1 VPSRPSMALYHPR
14 SDAPDVD
21 PAGDSAMQVGDV
33 AGVDRSVTVGD
44 GTALRDADSPGRA
57 LELVSSLCRALQ
69 DAGIRY
75 CHWKSNESLDRSAS
89 GENDLDL
96 LVLRSDASRFEGLL
110 RDFGFRDARLPRW
123 KELPGVYH
131 SYAVDRV
138 SGHFVHIHAH
148 YQLVIG
154 DDMTKNYHLPIEVA
168 YLASARPVSP
178 FMVPAP
184 EFELALF
191 LIRMVIKHCTW
202 DAFLTLQS
210 SLSKSERRELDDL
223 VARVDLMDVWDLL
236 GQHIPFVRPEL
247 WQRCLRAV
255 KPGASVSSRIRTAST
270 LQAELAVWAR
280 RPRAVD
286 TSLRMWRRFR
296 TLARRKV
303 FRRGPV
309 AHRLA
314 GGGVLIGIVGGDGAG
329 KTTAL
334 EGLTR
339 WLATENFFAV
349 TVHMG
354 KPAWSVLSAAV
365 KGSMKVAAS
374 VKRRPTS
381 SASSLRSTLATEGGT
396 MDVRDRA
403 RLVWEVLTARD
414 RSRTYRRARRLASNG
429 EIVICDRYPLPQV
442 SGMDGPVTA
451 RAKDPARLRGLA
463 KSLAARENT
472 YYQRIR
478 YPDILI
484 VLRVHPDLAV
494 QRKAGVEPES
504 TVRPRSEEIW
514 QVDWADTPAIV
525 VDAAASRE
533 EVLSEIK
540 SLIWSRL

>member
-1 VPSRPSMALYHPR
+1 MHA
-14 SDAPDVD
+14 
-21 PAGDSAMQVGDV
+21 GDV
-33 AGVDRSVTVGD
+33 AGIDRSAAGGD
-44 GTALRDADSPGRA
+44 GTALREVDAPGQT
-57 LELVSSLCRALQ
+57 LELVSSLCRALEE
-69 DAGIRY
+69 AGVRY

-96 LVLRSDASRFEGLL
+96 LVRRSDARRFEEVL
-110 RDFGFRDARLPRW
+110 RDLGFRDAQLPRW
-123 KELPGVYH
+123 KELPGIYH
-131 SYAVDRV
+131 SYGVDRR

-154 DDMTKNYHLPIEVA
+154 DDMTKNYHLPIEVP
-168 YLASARPVSP
+168 YLASARPMTP

-184 EFELALF
+184 EFELGLF

-210 SLSKSERRELDDL
+210 SLSGSERRELDDL
-223 VARVDLMDVWDLL
+223 VARVDLADVWAMMDR
-236 GQHIPFVRPEL
+236 HVPFVPAER
-247 WQRCLRAV
+247 WKRCLRSV
-255 KPGASVSSRIRTAST
+255 QPGAGVWFRIRTASS
-270 LQAELAVWAR
+270 LQRELGVWAR
-280 RPRAVD
+280 RPRVVD
-286 TSLRMWRRFR
+286 TYLRMWRRFR

-309 AHRLA
+309 PHQLA

-339 WLATENFFAV
+339 WLAKENFFAV
-349 TVHMG
+349 TMHMG
-354 KPAWSVLSAAV
+354 KPGWSVLSAVV

-381 SASSLRSTLATEGGT
+381 SASSLRSTLVTEGGS

-442 SGMDGPVTA
+442 SGMDGAVTV
-451 RAKDPARLRGLA
+451 RAKDPARLGGLA
-463 KSLAARENT
+463 KALAARENG
-472 YYQRIR
+472 YYERIR
-478 YPDILI
+478 HPDILI
-484 VLRVHPDLAV
+484 VLRVHPDIAV
-494 QRKAGVEPES
+494 QRKAGVEPEA

-514 QVDWADTPAIV
+514 QLDWADTPAIV
-525 VDAAASRE
+525 VDAAASRD

>member
-1 VPSRPSMALYHPR
+1 MHA
-14 SDAPDVD
+14 
-21 PAGDSAMQVGDV
+21 GDV
-33 AGVDRSVTVGD
+33 AGIDRSVTAGD
-44 GTALRDADSPGRA
+44 STALRDVDAPAEA
-57 LELVSSLCRALQ
+57 LELVSSLCRALHE
-69 DAGIRY
+69 AGISY

-96 LVLRSDASRFEGLL
+96 LVLRSDAGRFEGIL
-110 RDFGFRDARLPRW
+110 RDLGFRDAQLPRW

-131 SYAVDRV
+131 SYGVDRR

-154 DDMTKNYHLPIEVA
+154 DDMTKNYHLPIESA
-168 YLASARPVSP
+168 YLASARPVAP
-178 FMVPAP
+178 FRVPAP
-184 EFELALF
+184 EFELGLF

-202 DAFLTLQS
+202 DAFLTFQS

-223 VARVDLMDVWDLL
+223 VARVDLADVWALL
-236 GQHIPFVRPEL
+236 GRHIPFVRPAL
-247 WQRCLRAV
+247 WDRCLRSV
-255 KPGASVSSRIRTAST
+255 QRGASVWSRIRTASR

-280 RPRAVD
+280 RPRAAD

-296 TLARRKV
+296 TFARRKV

-334 EGLTR
+334 EGLTH

-354 KPAWSVLSAAV
+354 KPGWSLLSATV
-365 KGSMKVAAS
+365 KSSMKVVAS

-381 SASSLRSTLATEGGT
+381 SATSLRSTLATDGAS

-414 RSRTYRRARRLASNG
+414 RSRTYRRARRSASNG
-429 EIVICDRYPLPQV
+429 QIVICDRYPLPQV
-442 SGMDGPVTA
+442 SGMDGAVTA
-451 RAKDPARLRGLA
+451 RTTDPGRWGGLA
-463 KSLAARENT
+463 RALAAREKG
-472 YYQRIR
+472 YYDRIR

-484 VLRVHPDLAV
+484 VLRVHPDIAV

-514 QVDWADTPAIV
+514 QVDWTDTPAIV
-525 VDAAASRE
+525 VDAGAPRD

-540 SLIWSRL
+540 SIVWSRV

>member
-1 VPSRPSMALYHPR
+1 MHA
-14 SDAPDVD
+14 
-21 PAGDSAMQVGDV
+21 GDV
-33 AGVDRSVTVGD
+33 AGIDRPVPGGD
-44 GTALRDADSPGRA
+44 GTTLREIDAHGAR
-57 LELVSSLCRALQ
+57 LELISFLCRALE

-96 LVLRSDASRFEGLL
+96 LVHRSDALRFEELL
-110 RDFGFRDARLPRW
+110 RDLGFRDAQLPRW

-131 SYAVDRV
+131 SYAVDPR
-138 SGHFVHIHAH
+138 SGQFVHIHAH
-148 YQLVIG
+148 YQLVVG
-154 DDMTKNYHLPIEVA
+154 DDMTKNYHLPIEVP
-168 YLASARPVSP
+168 YLTSARPVTP

-184 EFELALF
+184 EFELGLF
-191 LIRMVIKHCTW
+191 LLRMVIKHCTW

-210 SLSKSERRELDDL
+210 SLSGSERRELDDL
-223 VARVDLMDVWDLL
+223 LGQVDLADVWALM
-236 GQHIPFVRPEL
+236 GRYIPFVPPER
-247 WQRCLRAV
+247 WNGCLRSAQ
-255 KPGASVSSRIRTAST
+255 PGASVWFRVKTASRV
-270 LQAELAVWAR
+270 QADLAVWAR

-286 TSLRMWRRFR
+286 TYLRMWRRFR

-309 AHRLA
+309 PHRLA

-334 EGLTR
+334 EGLTG
-339 WLATENFFAV
+339 WLAKENFFAV

-354 KPAWSVLSAAV
+354 KPGWSLLSATV

-381 SASSLRSTLATEGGT
+381 SASSLRSTLATDGGS

-442 SGMDGPVTA
+442 SGMDGAVTA
-451 RAKDPARLRGLA
+451 RAKDPARLGGLA
-463 KSLAARENT
+463 KYLAAREKG
-472 YYQRIR
+472 YYERIT

-484 VLRVHPDLAV
+484 VLRVNPDVAV

-504 TVRPRSEEIW
+504 TVRPRSQEIW
-514 QVDWADTPAIV
+514 QLDWANTPAIV
-525 VDAAASRE
+525 VDAAASQH
-533 EVLSEIK
+533 EVLAEIK

>member
-1 VPSRPSMALYHPR
+1 
-14 SDAPDVD
+14 
-21 PAGDSAMQVGDV
+21 MQVGDV
-33 AGVDRSVTVGD
+33 AGIDRSATAGD
-44 GTALRDADSPGRA
+44 STALREADAPGEA
-57 LELVSSLCRALQ
+57 LELVSSLCRALH

-96 LVLRSDASRFEGLL
+96 LVLRSDARLFEGVL
-110 RDFGFRDARLPRW
+110 RELGFRDAQLPPW

-168 YLASARPVSP
+168 YLASARPVAP

-184 EFELALF
+184 EFELGLL

-202 DAFLTLQS
+202 DAFLMLQS

-223 VARVDLMDVWDLL
+223 LARVDLADVWALL
-236 GQHIPFVRPEL
+236 SRHIPFIGPEL

-255 KPGASVSSRIRTAST
+255 MPGASVRSRIRTAST

-286 TSLRMWRRFR
+286 TSLRIWRRFR

-354 KPAWSVLSAAV
+354 KPGWSLLSATV
-365 KGSMKVAAS
+365 KSSMKVVAS

-381 SASSLRSTLATEGGT
+381 SASSLRSTLATQGGS

-442 SGMDGPVTA
+442 AGMDGAVTA

-463 KSLAARENT
+463 KSLAAREKR
-472 YYQRIR
+472 YYERIR
-478 YPDILI
+478 YPDVLI

-514 QVDWADTPAIV
+514 QLDWADTPAIV
-525 VDAAASRE
+525 VDAAASKD
-533 EVLSEIK
+533 EVLCEIK

>member
-1 VPSRPSMALYHPR
+1 MHL
-14 SDAPDVD
+14 
-21 PAGDSAMQVGDV
+21 GDV
-33 AGVDRSVTVGD
+33 AGIDRSAAAGD
-44 GTALRDADSPGRA
+44 STALREIDAPGRP
-57 LELVSSLCRALQ
+57 LELVSTLCRALEE
-69 DAGIRY
+69 AGIRY

-96 LVLRSDASRFEGLL
+96 LVLRSDARRFEGIL
-110 RDFGFRDARLPRW
+110 RDLGFRDAQLPRW

-131 SYAVDRV
+131 SYGVDRR
-138 SGHFVHIHAH
+138 SGHLVHIHAH

-154 DDMTKNYHLPIEVA
+154 DDMTKNYHLPIEVP
-168 YLASARPVSP
+168 YLASARPVAP

-184 EFELALF
+184 EFELGLF
-191 LIRMVIKHCTW
+191 LIRMVIKHSTW

-210 SLSKSERRELDDL
+210 SLSRSERRELDDL
-223 VARVDLMDVWDLL
+223 VARVYLADVWPLMSQHVPSVSSDL
-236 GQHIPFVRPEL
+236 
-247 WQRCLRAV
+247 WNRCLRAV
-255 KPGASVSSRIRTAST
+255 QPGASVVFRIRTASR
-270 LQAELAVWAR
+270 LQRELAVWAR

-309 AHRLA
+309 PHRLA
-314 GGGVLIGIVGGDGAG
+314 GGGVVIGIVGGDGAG

-339 WLATENFFAV
+339 WLAKENFFAV
-349 TVHMG
+349 TVHLG
-354 KPAWSVLSAAV
+354 KPRRSPLSAAV

-381 SASSLRSTLATEGGT
+381 SASSLRSTLATDGGS

-442 SGMDGPVTA
+442 SGMDGAVTA
-451 RAKDPARLRGLA
+451 RVMDPARWGRLA
-463 KSLAARENT
+463 KALAAREKR
-472 YYQRIR
+472 YYERIG
-478 YPDILI
+478 YPDILL
-484 VLRVHPDLAV
+484 VLRVNPDIAV

-514 QVDWADTPAIV
+514 QLDWTDTPAIV
-525 VDAAASRE
+525 VDASASRD

>member
-1 VPSRPSMALYHPR
+1 MRA
-14 SDAPDVD
+14 
-21 PAGDSAMQVGDV
+21 GDV
-33 AGVDRSVTVGD
+33 AGIDRPASSGGSRPMQELVAPERT
-44 GTALRDADSPGRA
+44 
-57 LELVSSLCRALQ
+57 LELVSSLCRALEE
-69 DAGIRY
+69 AEIHY

-96 LVLRSDASRFEGLL
+96 LVSRADARRFEAIL
-110 RDFGFRDARLPRW
+110 RDLRFRDARLPPW

-131 SYAVDRV
+131 SYGVDRG
-138 SGHFVHIHAH
+138 SGSFVHIHAH
-148 YQLVIG
+148 YQLVVG
-154 DDMTKNYHLPIEVA
+154 DDMTKNYHLPIEA
-168 YLASARPVSP
+168 PYLASARPVTP

-184 EFELALF
+184 EFELGLF
-191 LIRMVIKHCTW
+191 LVRMVIKHSTW
-202 DAFLTLQS
+202 DAFLSLQS
-210 SLSKSERRELDDL
+210 SLSRSERRELDDL
-223 VARVDLMDVWDLL
+223 VTRVDLSDVWGLMDR
-236 GQHIPFVRPEL
+236 HIPFVSVEL
-247 WQRCLRAV
+247 WNRCLRAV
-255 KPGASVSSRIRTAST
+255 QPGAGVWLRIRTAST
-270 LQAELAVWAR
+270 LQGELAVWAR

-339 WLATENFFAV
+339 WLAKENFFAV

-354 KPAWSVLSAAV
+354 KPRWSVVSAAV
-365 KGSMKVAAS
+365 KGSMKLAAS

-381 SASSLRSTLATEGGT
+381 SASSLRSTLATEGGS

-414 RSRTYRRARRLASNG
+414 RYRTYRRARRLASNG
-429 EIVICDRYPLPQV
+429 EIVLCDRYPLPEV
-442 SGMDGPVTA
+442 SGMDGAVTA
-451 RAKDPARLRGLA
+451 RATDPARLRGLA
-463 KSLAARENT
+463 GALAARERG
-472 YYQRIR
+472 YYERIR
-478 YPDILI
+478 YPDILV
-484 VLRVHPDLAV
+484 VLRVHPDVAV
-494 QRKAGVEPES
+494 QRKAGMEPES

-514 QVDWADTPAIV
+514 RLDWAETPAIV
-525 VDAAASRE
+525 IDAAASRD

>member
-1 VPSRPSMALYHPR
+1 MHAGDVAGIDR
-14 SDAPDVD
+14 SVT
-21 PAGDSAMQVGDV
+21 AGDSA
-33 AGVDRSVTVGD
+33 
-44 GTALRDADSPGRA
+44 ALRDVDAPGEA
-57 LELVSSLCRALQ
+57 LELVSSLCGALH

-96 LVLRSDASRFEGLL
+96 LVLRSDARRFEGVL
-110 RDFGFRDARLPRW
+110 RDLGFRDAQLPRW

-131 SYAVDRV
+131 SYGVDRS

-154 DDMTKNYHLPIEVA
+154 DDMTKNYHLPIEAA
-168 YLASARPVSP
+168 YLASARPVTP
-178 FMVPAP
+178 FLVPAP
-184 EFELALF
+184 EFELGLL

-202 DAFLTLQS
+202 DAFLTFQS
-210 SLSKSERRELDDL
+210 RLSKSERRELDDL
-223 VARVDLMDVWDLL
+223 VSRVDLADVWALL
-236 GQHIPFVRPEL
+236 GRHIPFVRPEL
-247 WQRCLRAV
+247 WDRCLRSMQ
-255 KPGASVSSRIRTAST
+255 PGASVRSRIRTASS

-296 TLARRKV
+296 TFARRKV

-354 KPAWSVLSAAV
+354 KPGWSLLSATV
-365 KGSMKVAAS
+365 KSSMKVVAS
-374 VKRRPTS
+374 LKRRPTS
-381 SASSLRSTLATEGGT
+381 SATSLRSTLATDGAS

-414 RSRTYRRARRLASNG
+414 RSRTYRRARRSASNG
-429 EIVICDRYPLPQV
+429 QIVICDRYPLPQV
-442 SGMDGPVTA
+442 SGMDGAVTA
-451 RAKDPARLRGLA
+451 RTTDPGRWGGLA
-463 KSLAARENT
+463 RALAAREKG
-472 YYQRIR
+472 YYDRIR

-484 VLRVHPDLAV
+484 VLRVHPDIAV
-494 QRKAGVEPES
+494 ERKAGVEPES

-514 QVDWADTPAIV
+514 QVDWTDTPAIV
-525 VDAAASRE
+525 VDAAAPRD

-540 SLIWSRL
+540 SITWSRI

>member
-1 VPSRPSMALYHPR
+1 MHAGDVAGIDR
-14 SDAPDVD
+14 SVT
-21 PAGDSAMQVGDV
+21 AGDSA
-33 AGVDRSVTVGD
+33 
-44 GTALRDADSPGRA
+44 ALRDVVAPGEA
-57 LELVSSLCRALQ
+57 LELVSSLCLALH

-96 LVLRSDASRFEGLL
+96 LVLRADARRFEGIL
-110 RDFGFRDARLPRW
+110 RDLGFRDAQLPRW

-131 SYAVDRV
+131 SYGVDRR

-154 DDMTKNYHLPIEVA
+154 DDMTKNYHLPIEAA
-168 YLASARPVSP
+168 YLASARPVTP
-178 FMVPAP
+178 FLVPAP
-184 EFELALF
+184 EFELGLF

-202 DAFLTLQS
+202 DAFLTFQS

-223 VARVDLMDVWDLL
+223 VERVDLADVWVLL
-236 GQHIPFVRPEL
+236 GRHIPFVRPEG
-247 WQRCLRAV
+247 WHRCLRSLQ
-255 KPGASVSSRIRTAST
+255 PGASVWSRIRTASR

-280 RPRAVD
+280 RPRAAD

-296 TLARRKV
+296 TFARRKV

-354 KPAWSVLSAAV
+354 KPGWSLLSATV
-365 KGSMKVAAS
+365 KSSMKVVAS

-381 SASSLRSTLATEGGT
+381 SATSLRSTLATDGAS

-414 RSRTYRRARRLASNG
+414 RSRTYRRARRSASNG

-442 SGMDGPVTA
+442 SGMDGAVTA
-451 RAKDPARLRGLA
+451 RTTDPARWGGLA
-463 KSLAARENT
+463 RALAAREKG
-472 YYQRIR
+472 YYDRIR

-484 VLRVHPDLAV
+484 VLRVHPDIAV

-514 QVDWADTPAIV
+514 QVDWTDTPAIV
-525 VDAAASRE
+525 LDAGAPQD

-540 SLIWSRL
+540 SIIWSRV

>member
-1 VPSRPSMALYHPR
+1 MHA
-14 SDAPDVD
+14 
-21 PAGDSAMQVGDV
+21 GDV
-33 AGVDRSVTVGD
+33 AGIDRSATAGD
-44 GTALRDADSPGRA
+44 STALREIDALGRP
-57 LELVSSLCRALQ
+57 LELVSTLCRALEE
-69 DAGIRY
+69 AAVGY

-96 LVLRSDASRFEGLL
+96 LVLRSDARRFEGIL
-110 RDFGFRDARLPRW
+110 RGLGFRDAQLPRW

-131 SYAVDRV
+131 SYGVDRR

-154 DDMTKNYHLPIEVA
+154 DDMTKNYHLPIEVP
-168 YLASARPVSP
+168 YLASARPVTP

-184 EFELALF
+184 EFELGLF

-210 SLSKSERRELDDL
+210 SLSRSERRELDDL
-223 VARVDLMDVWDLL
+223 VARVELVDVWALL
-236 GQHIPFVRPEL
+236 DRHLPFVPPEL
-247 WQRCLRAV
+247 WKRCLRAV
-255 KPGASVSSRIRTAST
+255 RPGASVWSRIRTASR
-270 LQAELAVWAR
+270 LQAEMVVWGR

-309 AHRLA
+309 PHQLA

-334 EGLTR
+334 EALTR
-339 WLATENFFAV
+339 WLAKENFFPV

-354 KPAWSVLSAAV
+354 KPGWSLLSATV
-365 KGSMKVAAS
+365 KGSMKIAAS

-381 SASSLRSTLATEGGT
+381 SATSLRSTLATDGGS

-414 RSRTYRRARRLASNG
+414 RARTYRRARRSASNG
-429 EIVICDRYPLPQV
+429 QIVICDRYPLPQV
-442 SGMDGPVTA
+442 SGMDGAVMA
-451 RAKDPARLRGLA
+451 RATDPTRWGGLA
-463 KSLAARENT
+463 KALAAREKR
-472 YYQRIR
+472 YYERIR

-484 VLRVHPDLAV
+484 VLRVHPDIAV
-494 QRKAGVEPES
+494 ERKAGVEPES

-514 QVDWADTPAIV
+514 KVDWADTPAIV
-525 VDAAASRE
+525 VDAAASRD
-533 EVLSEIK
+533 EVLTEIK

>member
-1 VPSRPSMALYHPR
+1 MP
-14 SDAPDVD
+14 
-21 PAGDSAMQVGDV
+21 VGDV
-33 AGVDRSVTVGD
+33 AGIDRSLTAGD
-44 GTALRDADSPGRA
+44 SAALRDVDAPGEA
-57 LELVSSLCRALQ
+57 LELVSTLCRALQ

-96 LVLRSDASRFEGLL
+96 LVLRSDASRFEGVL
-110 RDFGFRDARLPRW
+110 RDLGFRDAQLPRW

-131 SYAVDRV
+131 SYAVDRL

-154 DDMTKNYHLPIEVA
+154 DDMTKNYHLPIEVP

-202 DAFLTLQS
+202 DAFVTLQS

-223 VARVDLMDVWDLL
+223 VARVDLVNVWDLL
-236 GQHIPFVRPEL
+236 GQHIPFVYPEL

-255 KPGASVSSRIRTAST
+255 KPGASVSSRIRTART

-296 TLARRKV
+296 TLARHKV

-354 KPAWSVLSAAV
+354 KPGWSLLSATV
-365 KGSMKVAAS
+365 KSSMRVVAS

-381 SASSLRSTLATEGGT
+381 SASSLRSTLATDGGS

-442 SGMDGPVTA
+442 SGMDRAVTA
-451 RAKDPARLRGLA
+451 RAKDPARLSGLV
-463 KSLAARENT
+463 KSLAARENK
-472 YYQRIR
+472 YYERIR

-484 VLRVHPDLAV
+484 VLRVHPDIAV

-514 QVDWADTPAIV
+514 QLDWADSPAIV
-525 VDAAASRE
+525 VDAAASKD
-533 EVLSEIK
+533 EVLAEIK

>member
-1 VPSRPSMALYHPR
+1 MR
-14 SDAPDVD
+14 
-21 PAGDSAMQVGDV
+21 VGDV
-33 AGVDRSVTVGD
+33 AGLDRSVTVGD
-44 GTALRDADSPGRA
+44 STAVQDVDTPGRA

-96 LVLRSDASRFEGLL
+96 LVLRSDADRFEGVL
-110 RDFGFRDARLPRW
+110 RDLGFRDARLPRW

-154 DDMTKNYHLPIEVA
+154 DDMTKNYHLPIEAA
-168 YLASARPVSP
+168 YLASVRPVSP

-223 VARVDLMDVWDLL
+223 VARVDLVDVWDLL

-255 KPGASVSSRIRTAST
+255 KPGASVSSRIRTASA
-270 LQAELAVWAR
+270 LQAELVVWAR
-280 RPRAVD
+280 RPRAID

-354 KPAWSVLSAAV
+354 KPGWSLLSAPV
-365 KGSMKVAAS
+365 KSSMKVVAS

-381 SASSLRSTLATEGGT
+381 SASSLRATLATQGGS

-442 SGMDGPVTA
+442 SGMDGAVTA

-472 YYQRIR
+472 YYERIR

-484 VLRVHPDLAV
+484 VLRVDPDLAV

-514 QVDWADTPAIV
+514 HVDWADTPAIV
-525 VDAAASRE
+525 VDAAASKD